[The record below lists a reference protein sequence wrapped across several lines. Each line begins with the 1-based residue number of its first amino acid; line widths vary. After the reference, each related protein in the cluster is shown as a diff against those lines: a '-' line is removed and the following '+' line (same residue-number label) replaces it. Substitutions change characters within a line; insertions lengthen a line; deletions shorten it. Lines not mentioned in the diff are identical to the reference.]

1 MNKPIKIFLHR
12 IVLKFCIKEND
23 HDLNE
28 NDPIDN
34 NFDLSKDKE
43 KPMSNRNPKT
53 KAPAAFT
60 LGDSILKNAYGN
72 KIKFKRHAFVKH
84 FSGAKIDHM
93 KQYMKPTQK
102 KSPAQI
108 IFDIGTNNLVT
119 IKDSDEIANE
129 ILQLAKSTKLTK
141 TRQQCQA
148 WYQEKISEMQK

>member
-1 MNKPIKIFLHR
+1 
-12 IVLKFCIKEND
+12 
-23 HDLNE
+23 
-28 NDPIDN
+28 
-34 NFDLSKDKE
+34 
-43 KPMSNRNPKT
+43 
-53 KAPAAFT
+53 
-60 LGDSILKNAYGN
+60 
-72 KIKFKRHAFVKH
+72 
-84 FSGAKIDHM
+84 M

-129 ILQLAKSTKLTK
+129 ILQLAKSAKLTK